1 MEKRAPGL
9 SRGVGID
16 NPGGY
21 LSALVGSTVEQAL
34 RAASDPLAPPA
45 EY

>member
-1 MEKRAPGL
+1 IVRQATGL
-9 SRGVGID
+9 LRGIGID

-34 RAASDPLAPPA
+34 RAASDPPIPPV
-45 EY
+45 ER